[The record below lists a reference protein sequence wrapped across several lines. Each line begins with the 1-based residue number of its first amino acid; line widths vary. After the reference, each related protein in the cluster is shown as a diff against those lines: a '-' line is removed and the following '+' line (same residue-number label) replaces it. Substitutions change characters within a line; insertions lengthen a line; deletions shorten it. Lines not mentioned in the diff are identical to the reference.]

1 MSTSRNSSV
10 RKDIFLTGLLA
21 CYLVFEEGIGRAYDI
36 MSDSGEYK
44 SVRKTLQVSRRRVWR
59 WRCRY
64 IGVLGSIG

>member
-1 MSTSRNSSV
+1 MSTSWNLSV
-10 RKDIFLTGLLA
+10 REDIYLTGLLA
-21 CYLVFEEGIGRAYDI
+21 CYLVFEERIGRACDI

-44 SVRKTLQVSRRRVWR
+44 SVRKSIQVSRRRVWR